1 MKKLEIIA
9 NKSVEE
15 DLFDRFERR
24 GLKPRYTEIPV
35 VYGEGRTNPKKGD
48 GIWPEENFLL
58 IIYTEDDMAE
68 KIISVVRD
76 LKIDFPDEGIKIFEI
91 EVQAS
96 F

>member
-35 VYGEGRTNPKKGD
+35 VYGEGRTNSKKGD

>member
-15 DLFDRFERR
+15 DLFDRFERN
-24 GLKPRYTEIPV
+24 GLNPRYTEIPV
-35 VYGEGRTNPKKGD
+35 VYGKGRTNPKMGD

-91 EVQAS
+91 DVQAS

>member
-1 MKKLEIIA
+1 M
-9 NKSVEE
+9 
-15 DLFDRFERR
+15 
-24 GLKPRYTEIPV
+24 
-35 VYGEGRTNPKKGD
+35 GD

-58 IIYTEDDMAE
+58 IVYTEDDMAE

-91 EVQAS
+91 DVQAS

>member
-1 MKKLEIIA
+1 MSNNDSTISSFVSPIPIK
-9 NKSVEE
+9 
-15 DLFDRFERR
+15 
-24 GLKPRYTEIPV
+24 IPV
-35 VYGEGRTNPKKGD
+35 VYGKGRTNPKMGD

-58 IIYTEDDMAE
+58 IVYTEDDMAE

-91 EVQAS
+91 DVQAS